1 MLTGS
6 VIVLSVILQLVT
18 VFLALRLIRVT
29 GWRIS
34 WTLIS
39 FGILFM
45 SVRRSMALFWLTTG
59 ESSHMPDLSFE
70 LVGLVTSGLMFAGV
84 WLIGPLFQALRR
96 SEEVIEK
103 NEAKYRSLVESSE
116 DSIYLIDRDFRYLFI
131 NKKHLLRVGISEQD
145 YPGHG
150 YADYHS
156 PQITKKFMETAG
168 KVFSTGEA
176 VELEHRSERD
186 NEHFLLTLSPVKDHE
201 GCTTAV
207 TVVSKKITELKRM
220 EENLR
225 ALSLTDD
232 LTGLYNRR
240 GFLALADQ
248 HFKVAKRLR
257 SRVFMLY
264 ADVDG
269 LKTIND
275 TFGHRQGDD
284 ALIDV
289 AGILRETY
297 RESDIVARIGGD
309 EFVVMPV
316 GNKEDKVEIIA
327 SRLEKNLERHNEGG
341 GRRYTLSMSVGIAFF
356 DPDHPCAVDELLA
369 EGDRMMY
376 RAKQARRK
384 SVTPESR
391 RETA

>member
-1 MLTGS
+1 MFTVG
-6 VIVLSVILQLVT
+6 VIILSVLLQLAT
-18 VFLALRLIRVT
+18 VFFAVRLIRVT

-45 SVRRSMALFWLTTG
+45 SVRRLMALFWMMNG
-59 ESSHMPDLSFE
+59 DSSHTPDLSFE

-84 WLIGPLFQALRR
+84 WLVGPLFQSLKR

-103 NEAKYRSLVESSE
+103 SEAKYRSLVESSE
-116 DSIYLIDRDFRYLFI
+116 DSIYLIDRDYRYLFI
-131 NKKHLLRVGISEQD
+131 NKKHLGRMGLSEKD

-150 YADYHS
+150 YGDYHS
-156 PQITKKFMETAG
+156 PEITKKFMETAG
-168 KVFSTGEA
+168 RVFSTGQA
-176 VELEHRSERD
+176 VEHEHRSERD
-186 NEHFLLTLSPVKDHE
+186 NEHFLLTLSPVKNHE
-201 GCTTAV
+201 GTTIAV

-240 GFLALADQ
+240 GFLTLADQ

-257 SRVFMLY
+257 SKVFMLY

-269 LKTIND
+269 LKAIND
-275 TFGHRQGDD
+275 TFGHRQGDA
-284 ALIDV
+284 ALMDV

-316 GNKEDKVEIIA
+316 GNKEDKVEVIV
-327 SRLEKNLERHNEGG
+327 SRLEKNLERHNKGADRG
-341 GRRYTLSMSVGIAFF
+341 FVLSLSVGVAFF
-356 DPDHPCAVDELLA
+356 DPDRPCAVDELLA

-376 RAKQARRK
+376 REKQAK
-384 SVTPESR
+384 KKGITPEPR
-391 RETA
+391 RERA